1 MKREG
6 KTIKE
11 ISNIL
16 GCSGSKI
23 KNHYADAKSIAN
35 KIFGLNSVG

>member
-1 MKREG
+1 MNKNLKYEDRIKIELCIREG

-16 GCSGSKI
+16 EI
-23 KNHYADAKSIAN
+23 
-35 KIFGLNSVG
+35 